1 MAIIKRVF
9 SPPDHLA
16 AQLVDPDDDDV
27 EGSNK
32 RWSKVVNSLVVART
46 VALHCSLPHSCR
58 DCQYKQQQQQQQLQQ
73 GCYNSPSF
81 FKWEQQQNA
90 VKSRAAVN
98 SVLGFF
104 LCARFPSA
112 SN

>member
-32 RWSKVVNSLVVART
+32 RWQQSR
-46 VALHCSLPHSCR
+46 
-58 DCQYKQQQQQQQLQQ
+58 KQN
-73 GCYNSPSF
+73 GPGNRIRP
-81 FKWEQQQNA
+81 
-90 VKSRAAVN
+90 
-98 SVLGFF
+98 
-104 LCARFPSA
+104 
-112 SN
+112 